1 MTKQETILDKMQK
14 IDRRILYWVLFI
26 GLMIP
31 FVSPLGLPVAV
42 TPSTVDLYKELT
54 KVKTGEVIIIN
65 LAFGVSAWSECLPA
79 TVASTKLLFKQGAKI
94 IFLGVHYDVDL
105 TWAKIKDQVPAFK
118 TLTYGKNYVYLGFYT
133 GGEATVA
140 RLATSIRTVFPT
152 DADKKSLDEI
162 EMMKNVNVAKDIKLV
177 LSSDTGDWCDYYI
190 RQWRVPYGTPV
201 GEIGIAMLGSSY
213 MPHYQAGILFGM
225 TVGVRGGAE
234 LEKLIGELGEAT
246 VTMDSINISHVMAI
260 VAIGLANLGY
270 AATVK
275 RGGK

>member
-42 TPSTVDLYKELT
+42 TPSTIDLYKELT
-54 KVKTGEVIIIN
+54 KVKTGEVVIIN

-105 TWAKIKDQVPAFK
+105 TWAKIKDQVPTLK

-152 DADKKSLDEI
+152 DAEKKSLDEI
-162 EMMKNVNVAKDIKLV
+162 EMMKNVNAAKDIRLV

-260 VAIGLANLGY
+260 IAIALANLGY